1 MYTDSAGDVGCLGN
15 VLGFVFATVAHLMP
29 HVHGKFSCSVLTHY
43 FINRFMAH
51 ADPFSSESSRYLLR
65 RPLLLDDELCDAPY
79 QSGRDAAIPRT
90 CAPSTFS
97 LQLGFLMDIG
107 SRGQR
112 VTFKLSTHR

>member
-1 MYTDSAGDVGCLGN
+1 MYTDSTRNVGCLGN
-15 VLGFVFATVAHLMP
+15 VLGFVFATVAHLMS

-65 RPLLLDDELCDAPY
+65 RPLLLDNELC
-79 QSGRDAAIPRT
+79 SGRDAAIPRT

-107 SRGQR
+107 SRGQG
-112 VTFKLSTHR
+112 VAF